1 MIERINTLKHDFK
14 TEVQDFLGFWEKYV
28 IHSGDDVFYGV
39 VDTELV
45 PHPDASKH
53 LVLGARLVWTF
64 SSAYRIFKK
73 DLYKCL
79 SKRLYDF
86 FISHFIDEEHGGA
99 FWELNADGTPLDT
112 SKRVYGQ
119 AFAIYALSEYYR
131 AFGDVNALNHAIS
144 VYNCLENHAYDRVNK
159 GYYEALS
166 RDWKMGEVEQVSN
179 LNPYASA
186 CKTMNTHLH
195 LLEAYTSLYRVW
207 KDEGLKDKLKEH
219 IHVMIDKIINHE
231 NWHYMLY
238 FSETWESQSPDISY
252 GHDIEGSWLLWE
264 AAEIIGDPELNEY
277 VKPISLKM
285 AEAVFNEGWHSEG
298 GIIYET
304 DPEKGTVHEFRSWWV
319 QSEALVGF
327 YNAWQL
333 SGDDKYLKATLD
345 IYEFIDKEL
354 TDHENGG
361 WFSSAI
367 SDKRQANRADGWTCP
382 YHNAR
387 MYFEL
392 IERV

>member
-1 MIERINTLKHDFK
+1 MITKVNALKRDFES
-14 TEVQDFLGFWEKYV
+14 EVQDFLGFWEKYV
-28 IHSGDDVFYGV
+28 IHFGEDVFYGI
-39 VDTELV
+39 VDSNLV
-45 PHPDASKH
+45 AHPNASKH

-73 DLYKCL
+73 DSYKEL

-86 FISHFIDEEHGGA
+86 FVAHFIDKEHGGA
-99 FWELNADGTPLDT
+99 FWELKADGTPLDT

-119 AFAIYALSEYYR
+119 SFAIYALSEYYR
-131 AFGDVNALNHAIS
+131 AFRDAEALDLAVS
-144 VYNCLENHAYDRVNK
+144 VYNCLETHAYDKDNK
-159 GYYEALS
+159 GYFEAFS
-166 RDWKMGEVEQVSN
+166 RDWKMDQVEQVSN
-179 LNPYASA
+179 INPYASA
-186 CKTMNTHLH
+186 SKTMNTHLH

-207 KDEGLKDKLKEH
+207 KDDVLEDKLKEH
-219 IHVMIDKIINHE
+219 IHVMVERIVNHE

-238 FSETWESQSPDISY
+238 FDAGWQSQSPDISY

-264 AAEIIGDPELNEY
+264 AAEIIGDSELEEF
-277 VKPISLKM
+277 VRPVSLKM
-285 AEAVFNEGWHSEG
+285 AEAVFDNGWHPDG

-304 DPEKGTVHEFRSWWV
+304 DPEKGTVQDFRSWWV

-333 SGDDKYLKATLD
+333 GGEDKYLKATLD
-345 IYEFIDKEL
+345 VYEFIDEEL

-361 WFSSAI
+361 WYPNAI
-367 SDKRQANRADGWTCP
+367 SDNRQGNRADGWICP